1 MVVEKNCKLSCRVEY
16 AATVTGLILLAA
28 ILLLIAFATGLIIW
42 VWLILV
48 WLAVEIGKA
57 TLKLRACLN
66 KCDQ

>member
-1 MVVEKNCKLSCRVEY
+1 MVVEKNCKLSCRVDY
-16 AATVTGLILLAA
+16 AVTLAGLLLLAA

-48 WLAVEIGKA
+48 WLAVEISKA
-57 TLKLRACLN
+57 TIKLRACLN

>member
-16 AATVTGLILLAA
+16 AATVTGLLLLAA

-42 VWLILV
+42 VWLIIV